1 MTSTARDKVW
11 GRQGGRWAETR
22 DTATCLTCRNGTAR
36 WACTRQAD
44 RNSPEETW
52 PVCTSCKAQGERL
65 SRLLTCEPLVA
76 S

>member
-1 MTSTARDKVW
+1 MTSSARDKVW

-36 WACTRQAD
+36 WACTRND
-44 RNSPEETW
+44 RLGGLAETW
-52 PVCTSCKAQGERL
+52 PVCTSCKDQGERL
-65 SRLLTCEPLVA
+65 SRVLTYEPLAA